1 MGGTILFRFEKE
13 QKIIE
18 IGGVKLGGQPGE
30 LPTVLI
36 GSLFHRGHRI
46 VRNREKGI
54 FDRDE
59 AERLIRLQEEFSEKT
74 GNPCMVDVV
83 AETSEALERYIDFVS
98 EKTDAPLLI
107 NGPNAEV
114 RLKAAMHAREV
125 GLIDRAVYNSV
136 NFTVTEEEIEKIRG
150 IGLGAGV
157 IQAFNPRN
165 LRPEGMLKIL
175 RGDDETEGLLSKAFR
190 AGIEKP
196 MVLTSVFDV
205 PSIGFGVEAVH
216 MVKSEFGLPAGTAP
230 VGVVGTWDRVRELG
244 RDAKRVCRAGSAAL
258 AQSVGADFIIYGSM
272 AKAENIF
279 PVCAMVDAAIAY
291 NAKNLGIKT
300 LSKNHPLLKI
310 F

>member
-1 MGGTILFRFEKE
+1 MGGTVLFRFEKE

-46 VRNREKGI
+46 VKNREKGI

-125 GLIDRAVYNSV
+125 GLTDRVVYNPV
-136 NFTVTEEEIEKIRG
+136 NFTVTEEEIEKIG
-150 IGLGAGV
+150 ESDSE
-157 IQAFNPRN
+157 QESSKPST
-165 LRPEGMLKIL
+165 PETYDQ
-175 RGDDETEGLLSKAFR
+175 RECSRFSDETMKQ
-190 AGIEKP
+190 
-196 MVLTSVFDV
+196 
-205 PSIGFGVEAVH
+205 
-216 MVKSEFGLPAGTAP
+216 
-230 VGVVGTWDRVRELG
+230 
-244 RDAKRVCRAGSAAL
+244 RD
-258 AQSVGADFIIYGSM
+258 Y
-272 AKAENIF
+272 
-279 PVCAMVDAAIAY
+279 
-291 NAKNLGIKT
+291 
-300 LSKNHPLLKI
+300 
-310 F
+310 

>member
-1 MGGTILFRFEKE
+1 LGGTVLFRSEKE

-30 LPTVLI
+30 LPKVLI

-46 VRNREKGI
+46 VKNREKGI

-59 AERLIRLQEEFSEKT
+59 AERLIRLQEEPSEKT

-150 IGLGAGV
+150 IGPGTGV

-190 AGIEKP
+190 AGR
-196 MVLTSVFDV
+196 
-205 PSIGFGVEAVH
+205 
-216 MVKSEFGLPAGTAP
+216 LPAGTAP

-258 AQSVGADFIIYGSM
+258 AQSMGADFIIYGSM

-291 NAKNLGIKT
+291 NAKKSGNKNPIKKPSPIQDFLT
-300 LSKNHPLLKI
+300 TNRVQ
-310 F
+310 